1 MKKLLFAVA
10 LLIATTV
17 TAQNAPSNYD
27 GGSELQ
33 KAILKSRSKTTT
45 SKNKV
50 PKTTHKV
57 VVTELQPPARTKEET
72 LYYNIHKEE
81 SPSYLKKL
89 ISSDYWKAQQKIA
102 EQEEM
107 KGYAERVEKR
117 KQDSIT
123 QEEIRKQ
130 NVIAMAKMKKE
141 TAEALRKQDS
151 ISNAEHQKY
160 IDAQRSEQKKN
171 RR

>member
-1 MKKLLFAVA
+1 MKKLFLSLA
-10 LLIATTV
+10 LLIATTI
-17 TAQNAPSNYD
+17 TAQNAPTNYD
-27 GGSELQ
+27 GGSDLQ

-45 SKNKV
+45 
-50 PKTTHKV
+50 PKKQTANKV
-57 VVTELQPPARTKEET
+57 VVTELKPPARTKEET
-72 LYYNIHKEE
+72 AYFILHKED

-89 ISSDYWKAQQKIA
+89 IASDYWKAQQNIA

-130 NVIAMAKMKKE
+130 NVIAMEKIKKD

-151 ISNAEHQKY
+151 ISNADRQKS
-160 IDAQRSEQKKN
+160 IEAQRSEQKKK